1 MFTDQDVVER
11 ADPAEAL
18 SRHGIPLAAE
28 LEADPGLLVSAI
40 GYHQCGAP
48 RAHILSP
55 DLEQAILDGEIR
67 IADFVAEIPV
77 QPPSDAAAALKLVSH
92 RWEGEAHWH
101 LKRCAWVLAAAM
113 LPMAEVRPEAPID
126 PRRKKRADVIAFDET
141 SGRSLVFEVGAV
153 SNDSILVALDAG
165 HTQVVV
171 LPHQSGGG
179 ARVAGYVFVRA
190 AVTPVPAPC
199 PPEIR
204 DAEATLQG
212 WLHALTSATPL
223 RPADIDRRC

>member
-1 MFTDQDVVER
+1 MFTEQDVIER
-11 ADPAEAL
+11 ADPAEAP
-18 SRHGIPLAAE
+18 SSQGIPLAAE

-55 DLEQAILDGEIR
+55 DLERAILDGEIR
-67 IADFVAEIPV
+67 ITDFVAEMPLRPLADDV
-77 QPPSDAAAALKLVSH
+77 AALKLVSH
-92 RWEGEAHWH
+92 RREGEAHWH

-113 LPMAEVRPEAPID
+113 LPTAEVRPEATID
-126 PRRKKRADVIAFDET
+126 PKRRKKRADVIAFDEA

-171 LPHQSGGG
+171 LPHQSGGCH
-179 ARVAGYVFVRA
+179 VAGYVFSSA
-190 AVTPVPAPC
+190 AVTPLPAPC
-199 PPEIR
+199 PSEIR
-204 DAEATLQG
+204 GAEVVLQG
-212 WLHALTSATPL
+212 WLHALTSSTPL
-223 RPADIDRRC
+223 RPVDIQHRR